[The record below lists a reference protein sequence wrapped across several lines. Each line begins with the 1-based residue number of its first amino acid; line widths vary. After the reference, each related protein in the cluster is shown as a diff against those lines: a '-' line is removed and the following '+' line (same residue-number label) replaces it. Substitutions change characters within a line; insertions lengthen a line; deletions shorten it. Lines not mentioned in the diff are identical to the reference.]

1 MLINSDSESVNNSSK
16 MFVLVW
22 CILFVNYRMF
32 ARQMYIPKCFGADF
46 AGIYESKLLILLC
59 EISLNLKCSELL
71 LSRLLL
77 ATEVE
82 VLDTP
87 GLIGQVRGRNSGFLI
102 LDRPL
107 RC

>member
-1 MLINSDSESVNNSSK
+1 MLINSDFEPVNNSSK
-16 MFVLVW
+16 MFVLVL

-32 ARQMYIPKCFGADF
+32 PAEFLTRCFGADF

-71 LSRLLL
+71 LNRLLL

-82 VLDTP
+82 VLDTS
-87 GLIGQVRGRNSGFLI
+87 GLIGRVRGRNSGFLI

-107 RC
+107 PC

>member
-1 MLINSDSESVNNSSK
+1 
-16 MFVLVW
+16 MFVLVSR
-22 CILFVNYRMF
+22 ILFVNPRTF
-32 ARQMYIPKCFGADF
+32 ARQMYIRRCFDSDF
-46 AGIYESKLLILLC
+46 GGIYESKLLTLLC

-71 LSRLLL
+71 LNRLLL

-107 RC
+107 PC